1 MIEAGKRDRMGMR
14 ARRTNPGEPGTYRLA
29 SSIKLPW
36 SIGLA
41 ALLIVALAIAVLV
54 GRTGESTIRV
64 PAVVLDFQ
72 EQITRDA
79 AQSVRRSL
87 NEGVNNINQFANLL
101 AATRASSRSELQG
114 RVSAFSRSQGRFTS
128 LYAIDSRGTVLAR
141 TGPAPSRRELQA
153 SFAGRPGMREI
164 PQPNGA
170 APMIQ
175 LFAPMPASGSRVKAV
190 VGHYDTSFMK
200 FPLDVSR
207 PGDAWVVNERGQAVG
222 GRTVQS
228 RLGPL
233 PRLAL
238 RSAASQAISNVS
250 GARSVGGSI
259 DAQEVV
265 GYAPVTGAGPAGGL
279 RWGVVATRSVNSF
292 SLPQTEARRHAL
304 LAGAVLG
311 VITILVF
318 GWLYIVVV
326 SPVMRLQR
334 EAERV
339 AYGDLSKSVHVI
351 RYDEIGLIGRA
362 LERVRIGLIRAR
374 VRSSLEEESA
384 SENGKAEQMHR
395 TSRLP

>member
-1 MIEAGKRDRMGMR
+1 MAVGRDGLR
-14 ARRTNPGEPGTYRLA
+14 AHRTNPGEPETYRLA

-41 ALLIVALAIAVLV
+41 ALLVVALATAVLV

-64 PAVVLDFQ
+64 PDVVLDFQ

-87 NEGVNNINQFANLL
+87 NEGVNNMNQLADLL
-101 AATRASSRSELQG
+101 AATRASSHAELQG
-114 RVSAFSRSQGRFTS
+114 RVSDFSRSQPRFTS
-128 LYAIDSRGTVLAR
+128 VYAIDSRGAVLAR
-141 TGPAPSRRELQA
+141 TGAAPARRELQA
-153 SFAGRPGMREI
+153 PYSRGAGMLEV

-170 APMIQ
+170 APLIQ
-175 LFAPMPASGSRVKAV
+175 VFAPVTAPSSRVKAV
-190 VGHYDTSFMK
+190 IGNYDTSFMK

-222 GRTVQS
+222 GRTVQA

-238 RSAASQAISNVS
+238 RKAAGRAISNVS
-250 GARSVGGSI
+250 GAESVGGSI
-259 DAQEVV
+259 DMQEVV
-265 GYAPVTGAGPAGGL
+265 GYAPVSGAGPAGQL
-279 RWGVVATRSVNSF
+279 RWGVVGTRSVNSF

-311 VITILVF
+311 VVTILVF

-374 VRSSLEEESA
+374 VRAPAQTHKA
-384 SENGKAEQMHR
+384 SENGKAEHVER
-395 TSRLP
+395 RSGTP